1 MVDSAL
7 IRRDVTKALSYLKSK
22 GVVDLEPAEEKI
34 AVQLVNTYFHEKY
47 MTYSIC
53 LLYMFFCIL
62 KYNDKTLKLYRL
74 YVSLKQNTHILR

>member
-34 AVQLVNTYFHEKY
+34 AVQLVNTYLQEKY
-47 MTYSIC
+47 ILPTFFECSI
-53 LLYMFFCIL
+53 FS
-62 KYNDKTLKLYRL
+62 TL
-74 YVSLKQNTHILR
+74 

>member
-34 AVQLVNTYFHEKY
+34 AVQLVNTYLHEKY
-47 MTYSIC
+47 I
-53 LLYMFFCIL
+53 
-62 KYNDKTLKLYRL
+62 
-74 YVSLKQNTHILR
+74 